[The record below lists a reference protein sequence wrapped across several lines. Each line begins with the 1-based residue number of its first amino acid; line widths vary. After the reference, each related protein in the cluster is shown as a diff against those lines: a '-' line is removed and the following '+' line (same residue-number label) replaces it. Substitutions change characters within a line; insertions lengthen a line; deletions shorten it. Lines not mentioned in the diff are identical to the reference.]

1 MSCYLAFLSFR
12 QLDKVAR
19 APFKKKQNKKMDSGG
34 GKKSKGGSGDKPPS
48 PTEASKL
55 AAATRRKGSFGVL
68 KDTKSQPVLQLTS
81 SASSSPTRLPT
92 TTDTTHSA
100 PASATIPR
108 REEKSVSIN
117 PDVHTKKLGHG
128 VKKVKERDKARD
140 KDRSKGKEKP
150 TLQRRHSDGPSQENN
165 EIKKAKDKKAKD
177 KERDKDK
184 DNEKEKER
192 EKKEKKHVEDPEFD
206 LDKSRVER
214 KERED
219 RGILKKSE
227 TFVATMHTVALKDFF
242 PNDETEISFR
252 EGDHIKISKI
262 GLPSASLPAR
272 PHTFCPFKI
281 QPHATQH
288 SLTHTL
294 SSQMRAGGAKGL
306 SFYWTAL

>member
-1 MSCYLAFLSFR
+1 MHPNLDRLSR
-12 QLDKVAR
+12 
-19 APFKKKQNKKMDSGG
+19 KKQNKKMDGG
-34 GKKSKGGSGDKPPS
+34 GKKGKGGSGDKPPS
-48 PTEASKL
+48 PTEASKI
-55 AAATRRKGSFGVL
+55 AAATRRKGSLGVL

-81 SASSSPTRLPT
+81 SASSSPTRPPT

-100 PASATIPR
+100 PASATLPR
-108 REEKSVSIN
+108 REERSVSIN

-128 VKKVKERDKARD
+128 VKKDKARD

-165 EIKKAKDKKAKD
+165 EIKKAKDRKAKD

-184 DNEKEKER
+184 DKDKEKEKER
-192 EKKEKKHVEDPEFD
+192 EKEKKEKKHVEDPEFD

-227 TFVATMHTVALKDFF
+227 TFVATMHTIALKDFF